1 MKREIKKKLKEDEF
15 VSGMNAF
22 MRFVKIWER
31 EIIIAAVAVVVV
43 LFLFFGFQFLKAQQ
57 VRKESGTVGAILD
70 IRADLVKN
78 PENVAKLEQMA
89 GNGKFSR
96 VAYISLATYWIEKG
110 GFDKAQEALKK
121 IQDGAKD
128 FFYYQAQDLTAQIA
142 VLKGDYDR
150 AIAVLKK
157 IEDEKPKDYLL
168 DAVLFRHA
176 EALEKKGDIQEA
188 LKLYKKLQAEYAQS
202 YYGYDASLKVKKLEA
217 AK

>member
-1 MKREIKKKLKEDEF
+1 MKRETKKKLKEDEF

-31 EIIIAAVAVVVV
+31 EIIIAAAAVTLV
-43 LFLFFGFQFLKAQQ
+43 LLLFFGFQFLKAQQ
-57 VRKESGTVGAILD
+57 VKKESGTVGEILD
-70 IRADLVKN
+70 IRADLAKN
-78 PENVAKLEQMA
+78 PESVAKLEKMA

-96 VAYISLATYWIEKG
+96 VAYISLATYWIEQG
-110 GFDKAQEALKK
+110 QIDKAQDALNK
-121 IQDGAKD
+121 IQGGAKD
-128 FFYYQAQDLTAQIA
+128 FFYYQAQDLAAQIA

-157 IEDEKPKDYLL
+157 IEDEKPKDYLV
-168 DAVLFRHA
+168 DAVLYRHA
-176 EALEKKGDIQEA
+176 EALEKKGDIPEA

-217 AK
+217 VK

>member
-1 MKREIKKKLKEDEF
+1 MRREIKKKLKEDEF

-22 MRFVKIWER
+22 MRFVKTWER
-31 EIIIAAVAVVVV
+31 EIIIVAVAVVVV
-43 LFLFFGFQFLKAQQ
+43 LLLFFGFQFLKAQQ

-110 GFDKAQEALKK
+110 GFDKAQDALNK

-128 FFYYQAQDLTAQIA
+128 FFYYQAQDLAAQIA

-150 AIAVLKK
+150 AIAILKK
-157 IEDEKPKDYLL
+157 IEDEKPKDYLV